1 MTFFDLEDGD
11 EFTVPD
17 LSGSFVKVTEESV
30 LYNAVSTFDSHKCFR
45 FNADEVVVMIP
56 KEVEDCE

>member
-11 EFTVPD
+11 EFTIEG

-45 FNADEVVVMIP
+45 FNAGDAVSLIP
-56 KEVEDCE
+56 KEIEDCE